1 MSSLFP
7 PTAAQDL
14 QSRVP
19 AAAHLQAWRCQGA
32 AAKQHVPCLAKA
44 VTDTA
49 LLPTAERGS
58 ICHQA
63 LFPGSF
69 YRQVILAQIRTAPRF
84 PLPGTRATL
93 HKAPAPAGLHLHPE
107 HVRQPRGGKAQ
118 QGETQ
123 HFSEPGREQVC
134 SAGTTTSSV
143 TPQELTSHGPYSQQC
158 CQRIPSEGFP

>member
-19 AAAHLQAWRCQGA
+19 AAAHLQAQGCQGA
-32 AAKQHVPCLAKA
+32 AAKQRVQCLAIA
-44 VTDTA
+44 VTDTV
-49 LLPTAERGS
+49 LLPTTERGS

-63 LFPGSF
+63 LLPGSF
-69 YRQVILAQIRTAPRF
+69 CCQEILAQTCTAPQF
-84 PLPGTRATL
+84 PPPGTGATL
-93 HKAPAPAGLHLHPE
+93 HKAPATARLHLHPE
-107 HVRQPRGGKAQ
+107 PVRQPGGGKAQ

-134 SAGTTTSSV
+134 SAGTTVSPVTSH
-143 TPQELTSHGPYSQQC
+143 ELTSHRPY
-158 CQRIPSEGFP
+158 